1 MSGILNSYTIC
12 VFSQILQI
20 GIFAPKRREI
30 LICKIIVIKLRY
42 KLSKYFFSFFFI
54 INWQTIRFIERKNT
68 AIFMDVRA
76 TYINSSECLHFIYA
90 KIKQDMKIL
99 LILFVILLLGFA
111 QRK

>member
-42 KLSKYFFSFFFI
+42 KIIEIFFFL
-54 INWQTIRFIERKNT
+54 
-68 AIFMDVRA
+68 IFFYYKVA
-76 TYINSSECLHFIYA
+76 NYSIYRE
-90 KIKQDMKIL
+90 KEYCYFYGCSCNIYK
-99 LILFVILLLGFA
+99 F
-111 QRK
+111 